1 MDAIHIKFGQKP
13 FRKQILT
20 HLMKSKILKYS
31 QQFFPHWNGVKK
43 NGNIKN
49 GYRFRRCTIFIK
61 KNRSWRYLE
70 QCWKYSWQC
79 RCQQQCFLGGWQNI
93 CPKGAKRTCC
103 NDWHGFCRVGE
114 TRRRKTRRCVG
125 YPLWKSLSGRLSPNR
140 LLSYD
145 NYEFDIDF
153 DWNIKACN
161 TAFCVIK
168 NEKLLRYYTDK
179 SIEFMRHTSE
189 QNDRLAYMVF
199 AEQRM
204 LPMCA
209 KKLNM
214 SIMSFSD
221 LNRLF

>member
-1 MDAIHIKFGQKP
+1 LYPDVYPPKD
-13 FRKQILT
+13 
-20 HLMKSKILKYS
+20 
-31 QQFFPHWNGVKK
+31 FFHM
-43 NGNIKN
+43 
-49 GYRFRRCTIFIK
+49 
-61 KNRSWRYLE
+61 
-70 QCWKYSWQC
+70 
-79 RCQQQCFLGGWQNI
+79 
-93 CPKGAKRTCC
+93 
-103 NDWHGFCRVGE
+103 
-114 TRRRKTRRCVG
+114 
-125 YPLWKSLSGRLSPNR
+125 
-140 LLSYD
+140 D
-145 NYEFDIDF
+145 NYEFDNDF

-168 NEKLLRYYTDK
+168 NEQLLRYYTNK

-221 LNRLF
+221 LNRLFKNCDNMFTHTWGMKQQMRDNAFLRADFCRRCIKRIIKDYPEMKNIIMNIENLKQYF

>member
-1 MDAIHIKFGQKP
+1 MIDTDFIVWEKIDEEKLADVSVIHFENLYPDVYPPKD
-13 FRKQILT
+13 
-20 HLMKSKILKYS
+20 
-31 QQFFPHWNGVKK
+31 FFHM
-43 NGNIKN
+43 
-49 GYRFRRCTIFIK
+49 
-61 KNRSWRYLE
+61 
-70 QCWKYSWQC
+70 
-79 RCQQQCFLGGWQNI
+79 
-93 CPKGAKRTCC
+93 
-103 NDWHGFCRVGE
+103 
-114 TRRRKTRRCVG
+114 
-125 YPLWKSLSGRLSPNR
+125 
-140 LLSYD
+140 D
-145 NYEFDIDF
+145 NYEFDNDF

-168 NEKLLRYYTDK
+168 SEKLLRYYTDK

-221 LNRLF
+221 LNRLFKSGDNMFTHTWGMKQQMRDNAFLRADFCRRCIKRIIKDYPEMKNIIMNIENLKQYF